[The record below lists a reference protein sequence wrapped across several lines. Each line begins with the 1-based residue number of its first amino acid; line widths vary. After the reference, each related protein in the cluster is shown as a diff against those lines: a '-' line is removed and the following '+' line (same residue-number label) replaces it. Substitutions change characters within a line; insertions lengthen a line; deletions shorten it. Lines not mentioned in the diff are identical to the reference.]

1 MSYNGTVRCGYCY
14 KTGHNART
22 CPEKAEARKRRYQQY
37 TDAANTQTVAEEAD
51 RYARAAENERATY
64 ERMTKMC
71 IETGD
76 KLKRK
81 KTAGASL
88 KKMKCSYCNKRG
100 HTRRT
105 CQNLKNDYE
114 VYKYMS
120 RIARRNFL
128 QQYNE
133 TGAGIGSLVS
143 IETWN
148 HGASGNEE
156 YAERKIVGMLTEIN
170 WAYIDCDNHVDS
182 GVFFAKT
189 NFQLGGGNPGYRGGI
204 DSLSLCTLTNAT
216 RSGAPVGR
224 NNVQIFPTGSASQ
237 PPAGWMDTFKPVR
250 EVFDP
255 KNDRPWFY
263 EYGNDESAQAAR
275 EALGI
280 ERCAYP
286 DVGYSY

>member
-1 MSYNGTVRCGYCY
+1 MSWNGTVRCGYCY
-14 KTGHNART
+14 QTGHNART
-22 CPEKAEARKRRYQQY
+22 CPVKADAHKRRWQQY
-37 TDAANTQTVAEEAD
+37 TDAATCATDAEEAD
-51 RYARAAENERATY
+51 RYAYHAQSEREKY
-64 ERMTKMC
+64 ERMTKTC

-81 KTAGASL
+81 QTAGASL
-88 KKMKCSYCNKRG
+88 KKMKCSYCGKRG

-120 RIARRNFL
+120 RVARRNFL
-128 QQYNE
+128 KQYNE

-156 YAERKIVGMLTEIN
+156 YAERKIMGMLTEIN
-170 WAYIDCDNHVDS
+170 WAYIDCDHNVDS

-204 DSLSLCTLTNAT
+204 DSLSLGTLTNAT

-224 NNVQIFPTGSASQ
+224 NNVQVYPSGSASL
-237 PPAGWMDTFKPVR
+237 PPAGWMDEFKPVK

-255 KNDRPWFY
+255 KQDRPWFY
-263 EYGNDESAQAAR
+263 EYGNDENAEAAR

-286 DVGYSY
+286 DVARSY